1 MKNLATTL
9 SLTLVLLL
17 GSIGTSWGNDFL
29 KGLNAYHSGD
39 FVTATREWT
48 PLAEQGHSPSQY
60 NLGFMHYNGEGVPQD
75 YEAAVKWYT
84 RAAEQDHIDAQFRLG
99 AMYWSGIGVLQDY
112 KAALK
117 WYTLA
122 AEQGDSNA
130 QNNLGVMFA
139 NGQGVPEDF
148 IYAHMWFSISAL
160 NGNANG
166 RKSRKIIEKRMIA
179 AQIGIAEE
187 LAQRCARNQYKGC

>member
-1 MKNLATTL
+1 MCIRDSYK
-9 SLTLVLLL
+9 
-17 GSIGTSWGNDFL
+17 
-29 KGLNAYHSGD
+29 
-39 FVTATREWT
+39 
-48 PLAEQGHSPSQY
+48 
-60 NLGFMHYNGEGVPQD
+60 GEGVPQD
-75 YEAAVKWYT
+75 YETAVKWYT
-84 RAAEQDHIDAQFRLG
+84 RAAEQEHIDAQFRLG

-148 IYAHMWFSISAL
+148 IYAHMWVNISAL

-166 RKSRKIIEKRMIA
+166 RKSREIIEKRMMA
-179 AQIGIAEE
+179 TQIGMAEE
-187 LAQRCARNQYKGC
+187 LAQKCARNQFKDC

>member
-9 SLTLVLLL
+9 YLTLALLL

-39 FVTATREWT
+39 FATAIREWT

-60 NLGFMHYNGEGVPQD
+60 NLGFMHYKGEGVPQD
-75 YEAAVKWYT
+75 YETAVKWYT
-84 RAAEQDHIDAQFRLG
+84 RAAEQDYIDAQFRLG

-117 WYTLA
+117 
-122 AEQGDSNA
+122 
-130 QNNLGVMFA
+130 
-139 NGQGVPEDF
+139 
-148 IYAHMWFSISAL
+148 
-160 NGNANG
+160 
-166 RKSRKIIEKRMIA
+166 
-179 AQIGIAEE
+179 
-187 LAQRCARNQYKGC
+187 

>member
-1 MKNLATTL
+1 MKYFIRVSFLA
-9 SLTLVLLL
+9 LVLLL
-17 GSIGTSWGNDFL
+17 SSIGTSWGNDFL

-39 FVTATREWT
+39 FATALSEWK

-60 NLGFMHYNGEGVPQD
+60 NLGFMHYKGEGVPQD
-75 YEAAVKWYT
+75 YETAVKWLT
-84 RAAEQDHIDAQFRLG
+84 RAAAQEHIDAQFRLG

-112 KAALK
+112 EAALK

-139 NGQGVPEDF
+139 SGQGVPEDF

-166 RKSRKIIEKRMIA
+166 RKSREIIEKNDCRSNRNSRGA
-179 AQIGIAEE
+179 CAEMR
-187 LAQRCARNQYKGC
+187 A